1 MRLADILLD
10 IFIAGTAGAALGMA
24 CRNREGLRELK
35 KQADE
40 DRKRLEQ
47 CGDGVS
53 PKNTG
58 HFDDSLYDVRYG
70 EAARDADAGPAFED
84 DSSSGSSEPGP
95 SMDMPDLDDSDWQS
109 LPSLN
114 KEDGKENDVSH
125 DAPHTAGNTGSPSA
139 CAHDPGDGFD
149 FPDDDFLLFD
159 EPEMMLEQE
168 PASPKPD
175 PAAANP
181 PSGSLSDS
189 DVDRI
194 LRERHTAIYG
204 SGAFIASSVPVRC
217 KNTGKG
223 YISLNDAARKTG
235 DSFSSI
241 RKSIATGVPTA
252 RNNVFAKMSKEEY
265 AALPDGMWE

>member
-1 MRLADILLD
+1 MRLADVLFN
-10 IFIAGTAGAALGMA
+10 IFIAGTAGAALGIA
-24 CRNREGLRELK
+24 CRNRKGLRELK
-35 KQADE
+35 EQADA
-40 DRKRLEQ
+40 DRKRLEK

-53 PKNTG
+53 LKNTG

-70 EAARDADAGPAFED
+70 EAVRDAGSGLVFED
-84 DSSSGSSEPGP
+84 NSSSGSPEPGHA
-95 SMDMPDLDDSDWQS
+95 MDIPDLDDSDSQP

-114 KEDGKENDVSH
+114 KGGRKDN
-125 DAPHTAGNTGSPSA
+125 ATGNTGSLSKGA
-139 CAHDPGDGFD
+139 SGSSVDVD

-159 EPEMMLEQE
+159 EPEMMPE
-168 PASPKPD
+168 PEPVSSKPE

-181 PSGSLSDS
+181 PAGSLSDS

-204 SGAFIASSVPVRC
+204 GGAYIASSVPVRC
-217 KNTGKG
+217 KNTGKC

-241 RKSIATGVPTA
+241 RKSITTGVPTA
-252 RNNVFAKMSKEEY
+252 RNNVFAKMSKNEY
-265 AALPDGMWE
+265 AALPDGLWE

>member
-1 MRLADILLD
+1 MRLADVLFN
-10 IFIAGTAGAALGMA
+10 IFIAGTAGAALGIA
-24 CRNREGLRELK
+24 CRNRKGLRELK
-35 KQADE
+35 EQADA
-40 DRKRLEQ
+40 DRKRLEK

-53 PKNTG
+53 LKNTG
-58 HFDDSLYDVRYG
+58 HLDDSLYDVRYG
-70 EAARDADAGPAFED
+70 EAVRDAGSGLVFED
-84 DSSSGSSEPGP
+84 DSSSGSPEPGHT
-95 SMDMPDLDDSDWQS
+95 MDISDADDSDSQP

-114 KEDGKENDVSH
+114 EEDGKENDASH
-125 DAPHTAGNTGSPSA
+125 DAPSTTGNTGSPSD

-159 EPEMMLEQE
+159 EPEMMPEPE
-168 PASPKPD
+168 PASSKPE
-175 PAAANP
+175 PVAANP
-181 PSGSLSDS
+181 PVGSLSDS

-204 SGAFIASSVPVRC
+204 SGTYIASSVPVRC

-241 RKSIATGVPTA
+241 RKSIATGAPTT
-252 RNNVFAKMSKEEY
+252 RNNVFAKMSKKEY

>member
-10 IFIAGTAGAALGMA
+10 IFIAGTAGAALGIA

-35 KQADE
+35 KQTDA
-40 DRKRLEQ
+40 DRKRLAKCE
-47 CGDGVS
+47 DRVPS
-53 PKNTG
+53 KNTR
-58 HFDDSLYDVRYG
+58 HFYDSPHDALNG
-70 EAARDADAGPAFED
+70 EAVRDNDVGLVYED
-84 DSSSGSSEPGP
+84 DPFDSSEPG
-95 SMDMPDLDDSDWQS
+95 SAMNIPDADGSDSPP

-114 KEDGKENDVSH
+114 KEDGKENDASH
-125 DAPHTAGNTGSPSA
+125 DAPRTTGNTGSPSD
-139 CAHDPGDGFD
+139 CARDPGDGYD
-149 FPDDDFLLFD
+149 FLDDDFLLFD
-159 EPEMMLEQE
+159 EPEMMPE
-168 PASPKPD
+168 PEPVSSKPE

-181 PSGSLSDS
+181 IAGSLSDS

-204 SGAFIASSVPVRC
+204 SGTYIASSVPVRC

-241 RKSIATGVPTA
+241 RKSIATGAPTT
-252 RNNVFAKMSKEEY
+252 RRNVFAKMSKKEY
-265 AALPDGMWE
+265 AALPDGVWE